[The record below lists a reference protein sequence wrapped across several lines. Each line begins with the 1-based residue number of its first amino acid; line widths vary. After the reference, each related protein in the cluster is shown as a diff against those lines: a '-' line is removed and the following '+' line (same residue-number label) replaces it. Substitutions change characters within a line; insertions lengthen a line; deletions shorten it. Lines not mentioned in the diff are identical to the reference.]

1 MARPWSVLILSR
13 YTALG
18 ASSRLR
24 ALQFIPFLQAAG
36 ARVDCSPLF
45 GDDYISQLYAGKRSL
60 VTVATSYARRIV
72 KLAQLRRYDVIWIEK
87 ELFPYLPKIF
97 DRALYRSGVPV
108 IIDFDDAIFHNYD
121 NNRRPAVRR
130 IFKDR
135 LDRLLAHAAVV
146 TVGNSYL
153 EDYVIRHG
161 ARQVRRLPTV
171 VDTGR
176 YGPAPPSGNAEV
188 RIVWIGSPGTSK
200 YLALVEEAL
209 VRAAALIPLR
219 LVTVGAAPLD
229 HFGVAVEQHPWTEA
243 SEAQL
248 IAGAHIGIMPLPDEP
263 WERGKCGYKLIQ
275 YMATGLPVIASPVG
289 VNTDIVTPDV
299 GILATTTEEW
309 VAALVALGTDEAR
322 RVRLGHNGIER
333 VETEFSTRAV
343 GPQFTAALADAAG
356 IALG

>member
-24 ALQFIPFLQAAG
+24 ALQFIPFLETAG

-45 GDDYISQLYAGKRSL
+45 NDKYIAQLYAGKRSL
-60 VTVATSYARRIV
+60 ANIAFSYVRRFFRLAR
-72 KLAQLRRYDVIWIEK
+72 LRRYDVIWIEK
-87 ELFPYLPKIF
+87 ELLPYLPKVVDLMI
-97 DRALYRSGVPV
+97 YRSKVPIV
-108 IIDFDDAIFHNYD
+108 IDFDDAIFHNYD
-121 NNRRPAVRR
+121 QNRRPIVRKV
-130 IFKDR
+130 FSDR
-135 LDRLLAHAAVV
+135 LDKLLAYASIV

-161 ARQVRRLPTV
+161 ARHVRRLPTV
-171 VDTGR
+171 VDTDR
-176 YGPAPPSGNAEV
+176 YLPARPTTEDEL

-209 VRAAALIPLR
+209 FRAAAVVPLR
-219 LVTVGAAPLD
+219 LVTIGAAPLP
-229 HFGVAVEQHPWTEA
+229 HFRVAIEQHSWAEA

-289 VNTDIVTPDV
+289 VNRDIVTADV
-299 GILATTTEEW
+299 GMLATTTEEW
-309 VAALVALGTDEAR
+309 VAAIVALGTDKAR
-322 RVRLGHNGIER
+322 RQRFGQRGIEL
-333 VETEFSTRAV
+333 VGAEFSMRAI
-343 GPQFTAALADAAG
+343 GPRFTAALATAAG
-356 IALG
+356 VAL